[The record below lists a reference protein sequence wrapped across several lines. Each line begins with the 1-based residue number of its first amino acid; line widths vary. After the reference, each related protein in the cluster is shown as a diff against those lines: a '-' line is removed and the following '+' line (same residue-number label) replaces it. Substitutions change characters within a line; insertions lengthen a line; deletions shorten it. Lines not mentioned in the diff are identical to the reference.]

1 MRETNV
7 SSYGSIAPRKIVAI
21 LMTAAAAL
29 LPTSCGAAVP
39 VASARPAVP
48 TASLS
53 PFAQQRALIL
63 GGGGPVG
70 RAWEIGIIKG
80 LADAGIDLS
89 YMDYSGYPEYPQL
102 YPPFTHHVSV
112 LDLLFNVGPAAAQY
126 LVRAGRPAVTQ

>member
-1 MRETNV
+1 MRETHM

-70 RAWEIGIIKG
+70 RALERP
-80 LADAGIDLS
+80 AGRRLRVV
-89 YMDYSGYPEYPQL
+89 GGRRQR
-102 YPPFTHHVSV
+102 V
-112 LDLLFNVGPAAAQY
+112 LDRLGAFLD
-126 LVRAGRPAVTQ
+126 RPTTTNKE